1 MSVGINSF
9 LDAAKKNKGAAIFGV
24 CVLAILSF
32 TNSPDAMAT
41 LPDKWRPT
49 IQQVLNSV
57 KYGMLAYGAYAA
69 SKGLSENDV
78 HDTLTKI
85 QKDPSQTVLPPKE
98 LVEAA
103 PVLQTIASAPVSTE
117 VVISTSM
124 PSNDST
130 RTKKVVKKVS
140 KPKKKVAKKAAK
152 KTPKRKTKI

>member
-1 MSVGINSF
+1 MSAGIGSF

-24 CVLAILSF
+24 CVLGILSF

-41 LPDKWRPT
+41 LPEQWRPAV
-49 IQQVLNSV
+49 QQILNSV

-69 SKGLSENDV
+69 SKGLSGDEI
-78 HDTLTKI
+78 HKKLTEI
-85 QKDPSQTVLPPKE
+85 QSQPNQTVLPPKE

-124 PSNDST
+124 PSNVAKKT
-130 RTKKVVKKVS
+130 PKKKIVKKTAKKVVKK
-140 KPKKKVAKKAAK
+140 KAK
-152 KTPKRKTKI
+152 